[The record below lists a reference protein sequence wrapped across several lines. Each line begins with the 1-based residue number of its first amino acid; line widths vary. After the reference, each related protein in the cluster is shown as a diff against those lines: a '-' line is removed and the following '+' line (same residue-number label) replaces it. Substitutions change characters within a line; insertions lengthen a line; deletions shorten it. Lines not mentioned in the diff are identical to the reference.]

1 MLYRFKSRAA
11 PDLVMLESPG
21 RRILKVIGKYSDDR
35 RGILQPAEMSAAIA
49 ALEAAIAEEA
59 EEAKAAKNAA
69 TQTQQQD
76 NDEAVSLRQRAAPF
90 LEMLRRC
97 EAADKEIVWGV

>member
-21 RRILKVIGKYSDDR
+21 RRILKIVGKYSDDR

-59 EEAKAAKNAA
+59 EENAA
-69 TQTQQQD
+69 NQDQRPD

-90 LEMLRRC
+90 IEMLRRC
-97 EAADKEIVWGV
+97 QAADKEIVWGV